1 MIEYNRLPEIFK
13 NLKSKGLYY
22 SLESGMFDW
31 HFNGINVFH
40 LSCRGTTVYACY
52 RNWDIGPDEKCP
64 VTNFGYYNDIRS
76 EDELYKVVDYKLNF
90 YSECLKE
97 FKKRKIEVKK
107 QELNKDFEAT

>member
-1 MIEYNRLPEIFK
+1 MIEYNRLPVIFK

-22 SLESGMFDW
+22 SLESGMFYW
-31 HFNGINVFH
+31 HFNGIDVFH

-64 VTNFGYYNDIRS
+64 VTNVGYYNDIRS
-76 EDELYKVVDYKLNF
+76 EDELYKVIDYKINF

-97 FKKRKIEVKK
+97 FKKRKIEAKK